1 MFSLCMQKI
10 TNESYDT
17 LFVRELAKRLQQKTG
32 IDVKEFADCKLISD
46 KMNLNGFH
54 VSAHTIARFLG
65 ILKANHRPYT
75 STLNLFCHYLE
86 FETYA
91 DFCRTIQNELD
102 TALYSP
108 IDSFQTGPFSLVTLE
123 IALANE
129 DWKSV
134 QHLLTSFEKTSP
146 LKNELVMLLGNIVRK
161 HPKQKELLNA
171 LIEIENGRWLFYESY
186 VDEDDPNNYY
196 SDALKTFYQSNL
208 TESNNQIFLHCF
220 LISKAIYEKKPVDEK
235 MLSSILFNENI
246 PLKNLHFHELSR
258 YFEIQILLDFRTK
271 KLKDKLTFHL
281 ERIIEHCQRFNHY
294 DTCWIVARCIKALA
308 FSGQLKRAFQYGLFR
323 EMVLNL
329 YHEMDNKIES
339 IAELIIQFTV
349 HSFQKKIVKNATI
362 FPPIR
367 ISAAHDNETNSRLVI
382 EASTSLLYADGEIKS
397 MLEKN
402 VYSFAKKTG
411 HSWVFELLK

>member
-1 MFSLCMQKI
+1 MQKI
-10 TNESYDT
+10 THESYDT
-17 LFVRELAKRLQQKTG
+17 LYVRELAKRVQQRAG
-32 IDVKEFADCKLISD
+32 VDVKEFADCKLISD
-46 KMNLNGFH
+46 RMNLNGFH

-65 ILKANHRPYT
+65 ILKTNHRPYT
-75 STLNLFCHYLE
+75 STLNLFCRYLE
-86 FETYA
+86 FETYY

-108 IDSFQTGPFSLVTLE
+108 ADSFQTGPFSLVTLE

-129 DWKSV
+129 DWTSV
-134 QHLLTSFEKTSP
+134 QHLLSSFERNSP
-146 LKNELVMLLGNIVRK
+146 MKNELVMLLGNIVRK

-186 VDEDDPNNYY
+186 VDEDDPNSYY
-196 SDALKTFYQSNL
+196 SNALRTFYQSNL
-208 TESNNQIFLHCF
+208 KEPNNQIFLHCF
-220 LISKAIYEKKPVDEK
+220 LISKAIYEKRAIDEK
-235 MLSSILFNENI
+235 MLSSVMFNENI
-246 PLKNLHFHELSR
+246 PLANLHFHELSR

-281 ERIIEHCQRFNHY
+281 ERIIEHCQRFNHH
-294 DTCWIVARCIKALA
+294 DACWIIARCIKSLA
-308 FSGQLKRAFQYGLFR
+308 FSGHLKRSFQHGLFKDV
-323 EMVLNL
+323 VLNL
-329 YHEMDNKIES
+329 YHEMGNKIES

-349 HSFQKKIVKNATI
+349 HSFQKKIVKDSTI
-362 FPPIR
+362 FPPVR
-367 ISAAHDNETNSRLVI
+367 ISASHDNETNSRLVI

>member
-10 TNESYDT
+10 TQESYDT
-17 LFVRELAKRLQQKTG
+17 FFVRELAKCVQQKAG

-46 KMNLNGFH
+46 KMNTNGFH

-65 ILKANHRPYT
+65 ILKTNHRPYT

-91 DFCRTIQNELD
+91 DFCKTIQNELD

-108 IDSFQTGPFSLVTLE
+108 ANSFQTGPFSLVTLE

-134 QHLLTSFEKTSP
+134 QHLLASFEKNSP
-146 LKNELVMLLGNIVRK
+146 MKNELVMLLGNIVRK

-186 VDEDDPNNYY
+186 VDEDDPNGYY
-196 SDALKTFYQSNL
+196 SNALRTFYQSNL

-220 LISKAIYEKKPVDEK
+220 LISKAIYEKKTVDEQ
-235 MLSSILFNENI
+235 MLSSVLFHENI
-246 PLKNLHFHELSR
+246 PLLNLHFHELSR
-258 YFEIQILLDFRTK
+258 YFEIQILLDFRAK
-271 KLKDKLTFHL
+271 KLINKLTFHL
-281 ERIIEHCQRFNHY
+281 ERIIEHCQRFNRY
-294 DTCWIVARCIKALA
+294 DACWIIARCIKALA
-308 FSGQLKRAFQYGLFR
+308 FSGQLKRAFQNELFKNLVLRLYR
-323 EMVLNL
+323 EMN
-329 YHEMDNKIES
+329 NKIES

-349 HSFQKKIVKNATI
+349 HSFQKKIVKNSTI
-362 FPPIR
+362 FPPVK
-367 ISAAHDNETNSRLVI
+367 ISAAHDNETISRLVI
-382 EASTSLLYADGEIKS
+382 EASTSLLYANGEIKS

-411 HSWVFELLK
+411 HSWVFDLLK

>member
-1 MFSLCMQKI
+1 MQKI
-10 TNESYDT
+10 THDNYDT

-32 IDVKEFADCKLISD
+32 IEVKEFADCKMISD
-46 KMNLNGFH
+46 KMNLNGLH

-108 IDSFQTGPFSLVTLE
+108 IDLFQTGPFSLVTLE

-134 QHLLTSFEKTSP
+134 QHLLNSFEKNSP
-146 LKNELVMLLGNIVRK
+146 LKNELVMLLGNNVRK
-161 HPKQKELLNA
+161 HPKQKELLKA

-186 VDEDDPNNYY
+186 VDEDDPNSYY
-196 SDALKTFYQSNL
+196 SDALRTFYQSNL
-208 TESNNQIFLHCF
+208 TDSNNQLFLHCF
-220 LISKAIYEKKPVDEK
+220 LISKAIYEKKPIDEK
-235 MLSSILFNENI
+235 MLSSIMLNENI
-246 PLKNLHFHELSR
+246 PLLNLHFHELSR
-258 YFEIQILLDFRTK
+258 YFEIQILMDFRSK

-281 ERIIEHCQRFNHY
+281 ERIIENCQRFNHY
-294 DTCWIVARCIKALA
+294 DTCWIVARSIKALA
-308 FSGQLKRAFQYGLFR
+308 FSGQLKRAFQFGLFT
-323 EMVLNL
+323 EMVLKL

-349 HSFQKKIVKNATI
+349 HSFQKKIVKSNTI

-411 HSWVFELLK
+411 QSWVFELLK